1 MGCVANRTEN
11 PETTQK
17 SFAFAAKNGLPMH
30 YVSASD
36 GTNVVRLFSDAITAA
51 LRYRKD
57 PTDVT
62 DQILDELDSMA

>member
-1 MGCVANRTEN
+1 
-11 PETTQK
+11 
-17 SFAFAAKNGLPMH
+17 MH